1 MSFSASLL
9 HAAYDGLW
17 TAAVPIA
24 SVIPVLLVAM
34 STMTMDAVRPCN
46 CLCKIAPSPI
56 TLQKLNKFATIHES
70 LTYVRLLCLLV
81 IVTATC
87 SGGAVGP
94 DLPAQLTLRQALDI
108 ALQNSIN
115 LRTAIAQLEQASGV
129 YEQSRSA
136 LLPQLNVAMFQ
147 SERTI
152 DLLGLG
158 LDLSSSTRG
167 KIGPFGSMDARL
179 YLSQDLLNLA
189 SLRAW
194 QSSRTARES
203 SRLLVANAREF
214 VVLTVV
220 SSYLDALKAKMTR
233 TTLASQVAL
242 AEELYNITRDR
253 VSQGIAAELDANRA
267 MQQVNALRQEWQE
280 AEQRYVMAKLNLAN
294 ILQSRITPD
303 FEVADDRAYGVET
316 ALNRDTVIQTALAS
330 RFDYRSA
337 QDSVKA
343 AELKLKSIRAS
354 RLPVLGLRANDGQSG
369 NTPVNNVNVWTI
381 QGVITFPVFT
391 SGLIRGEIEEAEG
404 QLREATTAL
413 DQNRSHIE
421 TDILSSISGVEW
433 ALKEVQTSEGNVK
446 LSRQEVELA
455 RSRFTQGI
463 ADNTEVVNAQDR
475 LEKADDA
482 HIRALYALGLARA
495 NLARAT
501 GGAEKTYHR

>member
-1 MSFSASLL
+1 MQ
-9 HAAYDGLW
+9 
-17 TAAVPIA
+17 
-24 SVIPVLLVAM
+24 
-34 STMTMDAVRPCN
+34 R
-46 CLCKIAPSPI
+46 
-56 TLQKLNKFATIHES
+56 
-70 LTYVRLLCLLV
+70 LCLLV
-81 IVTATC
+81 IVTVVCC
-87 SGGAVGP
+87 SYAAASP

-108 ALQNSIN
+108 ALTNSIN
-115 LRTAIAQLEQASGV
+115 IRTALARLQQASGQF
-129 YEQSRSA
+129 EQSRSA

-158 LDLSSSTRG
+158 LDFPSSTG

-194 QSSRTARES
+194 QSSRAARES
-203 SRLLVANAREF
+203 SRLLLADAREF

-220 SSYLDALKAKMTR
+220 SAYLDALKAKMAR

-267 MQQVNALRQEWQE
+267 LQQVNSLRQNWQE
-280 AEQRYVMAKLNLAN
+280 AEQRYVTAKLNLAN
-294 ILQSRITPD
+294 ILQSRISSD
-303 FEVADDRAYGVET
+303 FEVADDAAYGVEA
-316 ALNRDTVIQTALAS
+316 ALNRDAAIHNALLS
-330 RFDYRSA
+330 RSDYRSA
-337 QDSVKA
+337 QESVQA

-354 RLPVLGLRANDGQSG
+354 RLPVLSFRANDGQSG
-369 NTPVNNVNVWTI
+369 NTPVNNVNVWTV
-381 QGVITFPVFT
+381 QGGITFPVFT
-391 SGLIRGEIEEAEG
+391 GGQIRGEIEEAEG
-404 QLREATTAL
+404 ELREAATAL
-413 DQNRSHIE
+413 DQDRSQIE
-421 TDILSSISGVEW
+421 TDVLASVSGVEW

-501 GGAEKTYHR
+501 GGAEKTYRR